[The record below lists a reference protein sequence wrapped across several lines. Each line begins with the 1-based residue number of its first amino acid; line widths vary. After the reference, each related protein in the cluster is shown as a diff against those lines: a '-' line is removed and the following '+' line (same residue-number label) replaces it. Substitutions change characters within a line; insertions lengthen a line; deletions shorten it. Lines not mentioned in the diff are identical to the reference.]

1 MAENTFQ
8 PTLLILDDEEM
19 VTTSLRNLFRLQT
32 DYTILDYTSPEEAL
46 ANGKNHNVDL
56 VITDYLMPGLDGISF
71 LTEFKE
77 IHPQAVRIL
86 LTGYADKE
94 NAIKAINT
102 VGLYQYIEKP
112 WDNDA
117 LLMVVRNGLEKRA
130 LLRSLESKIT
140 ELDMAHSN
148 LKSIQTE
155 LIKAFM

>member
-1 MAENTFQ
+1 MAEENFI
-8 PTLLILDDEEM
+8 PTILILDDEEM
-19 VTTSLRNLFRLQT
+19 VTTSLRNLFRLQA
-32 DYTILDYTSPEEAL
+32 DYRIVVYTSPEEAL
-46 ANGKNHNVDL
+46 SDASNHSIDL
-56 VITDYLMPGLDGISF
+56 VITDYLMPGIDGITF
-71 LTEFKE
+71 LSEFKE
-77 IHPQAVRIL
+77 IHPHAVRIL

-117 LLMVVRNGLEKRA
+117 LLMIVRNGLEKRA
-130 LLRSLESKIT
+130 LLRTLETKIS
-140 ELDMAHSN
+140 ELDQAHSN